1 MYYKYVNQLLINITS
16 NMFQSFKGQTPVIL
30 DKVDTI
36 AKGLA
41 TPHTDPIMFQSF
53 KMRTPVTVDN
63 VPDVTFTTKLEPP
76 YSTYDICSRNVEAII
91 LVSDQEIRAAVAKCY
106 RTGLIVEPS
115 GCAALAALMVGK
127 VPGIDNDV
135 NIANFWDGKEVG
147 DRNKNSFK
155 PISNEYIQYSPF
167 VDEIDNTGIIWRL
180 SMGGRLNVVVVLAG
194 GNIGTSVLTNILL
207 QPGLPTRTA
216 YIK

>member
-1 MYYKYVNQLLINITS
+1 
-16 NMFQSFKGQTPVIL
+16 MFQSFKGQTPVIL

-76 YSTYDICSRNVEAII
+76 YSTKIAYDICSRNVEAII